1 MHTSIINVGF
11 LFFAI
16 LFRNRG
22 VRKMKNLKIRTKM
35 LLMSLSSIMLL
46 TIILI
51 ALSYAQINSMFKN
64 NLLMQ
69 LTSNM
74 SLAKEYIEVKYSG
87 AWNIKDGKLYKGS
100 KLINDD
106 IDIVDSIKNKTGNE
120 FSILLNDTRVSTTV
134 ITDGKRAVGAKVSDS
149 FLDMVKKEN
158 STHIEETNVNDQ
170 KFQIIYSPLMDETNK
185 FIGIV
190 VMGINKSD
198 MISKINDLMRNI
210 VLIAFALAL
219 ALVLVTIRIVKGI
232 TSPLTKAVDELE
244 NMSNGDFSKEI
255 KGSYDHRRDEVGI
268 LYKALK
274 YMQISIKESLNDIK
288 HFSRNIEEQAQNLSS
303 ISEEMSVSSEN
314 VSIAMHDIAQNT
326 GTQSGE
332 INNIAHMINK
342 LNENLSNITNDINDV
357 HSSSKNISA
366 VSLESNRE
374 MKKLIDNIK
383 NINEAFEQ
391 YYKRIFGLSNKI
403 KKVNEIS
410 AVINGI
416 ADQTNL
422 LALNASIEAARAGE
436 VGKGFN
442 VVAEEIRKLSEETK
456 VSSKSIGDLIIEISK
471 ESDYMIKDT
480 ENLSVGMNT
489 QLSTINGSLSN
500 FEKIIISI
508 NEIMPKIEGI
518 NRFIERINSEN
529 NDILWKMNNISSSH
543 QQIAA
548 STEEVSASSE
558 EMSSASE
565 EVSSASQK
573 MHEITEEM
581 IKSVNKFKI

>member
-1 MHTSIINVGF
+1 
-11 LFFAI
+11 
-16 LFRNRG
+16 
-22 VRKMKNLKIRTKM
+22 MKNLKIRTKM
-35 LLMSLSSIMLL
+35 LLMSLSSIILL
-46 TIILI
+46 IIILI
-51 ALSYAQINSMFKN
+51 VLSYAQINSMFKN

-74 SLAKEYIEVKYSG
+74 NLAKEYIEIKYSG
-87 AWNIKDGKLYKGS
+87 AWNVKDGKLYKGS
-100 KLINDD
+100 KLINDN
-106 IDIVDSIKNKTGNE
+106 IDIVDSIKDKTGNE
-120 FSILLNDTRVSTTV
+120 FSILLNDTRISTTV
-134 ITDGKRAVGAKVSDS
+134 MTGGKRAIGAKVSDS

-158 STHIEETNVNDQ
+158 STHIEETNINAQ

-185 FIGIV
+185 FVGIV

-198 MISKINDLMRNI
+198 MISRINDLMRNI
-210 VLIAFALAL
+210 VLIASALAL
-219 ALVLVTIRIVKGI
+219 VLVLVTIRIVKGI

-255 KGSYDHRRDEVGI
+255 KDSYNHRRDEVGV

-332 INNIAHMINK
+332 LSNIAHMINI
-342 LNENLSNITNDINDV
+342 LNENLSNITKDINNV
-357 HSSSKNISA
+357 HSSSKDISA

-374 MKKLIDNIK
+374 MKKLINNIK

-391 YYKRIFGLSNKI
+391 YYRRIFGLSNKI
-403 KKVNEIS
+403 KEVNEIS

-436 VGKGFN
+436 VGRGFN
-442 VVAEEIRKLSEETK
+442 VVAEEIRKLAEETK

-508 NEIMPKIEGI
+508 NEIIPKIEGV
-518 NRFIERINSEN
+518 NRFIEKINFEN
-529 NDILWKMNNISSSH
+529 NDILLKMNNIASSH

-558 EMSSASE
+558 EMNSASE